1 MAESGRLPRIDERM
15 VAGGVCTRVRE
26 LHPLKKMKEV
36 KLLIIAWNKD
46 CFGRLEANKKLA
58 LSQIEAWDGL
68 EETRD
73 LSMEEIE
80 AKKGA
85 KDAFKNWVTLE
96 EIHWRQ
102 KSKEMWLREGDKN
115 TSFFHRM
122 ANASQESKLMVCGC
136 LRRES

>member
-1 MAESGRLPRIDERM
+1 MS
-15 VAGGVCTRVRE
+15 TRGSASFI
-26 LHPLKKMKEV
+26 LLKKMKEV
-36 KLLIIAWNKD
+36 KLLLKAWNKD

-58 LSQIEAWDGL
+58 LSQVEAWDCL
-68 EETRD
+68 EEIRD

-85 KDAFKNWVTLE
+85 KDAFKNWATLE

-102 KSKEMWLREGDKN
+102 KSKEMWLKEGDRN

-122 ANASQESKLMVCGC
+122 ANAHVRKNTLTRIKINGVWLSEKRE
-136 LRRES
+136 LREGISHAF